1 MIPLGLSS
9 MVTELSSAAA
19 LAAFNLIILA
29 MAGNTGVAAYGV
41 VANLALVELAVFV
54 GIAQG
59 MQPLVSRRR
68 GMGDLAGCR
77 ALLCYGALFSL
88 GAASLAYG
96 AVFMWA
102 REIAALFNQ
111 AGDRLLAAYAE
122 EGLRIYF
129 AGFFFGGLNV
139 VTAAFFSAAEMP
151 KRGFLISSLRAF
163 LLALLHHTHTQ
174 AQIEYT
180 LGFLCHYAA
189 DTVMHPY
196 VVFVSSPGQPYG
208 MKGGHGYF
216 EIALDSTLH
225 AEDTGVSEVPAD
237 DSSPVPVGQDLAEIA
252 ALLHQCILE
261 VYGQDISVEALADS
275 FYYTYRLRRLFTSR
289 HGVRRA
295 FYWVL
300 ELFFGGRGFITGH
313 VSPAHLKLNLPE
325 DWTDPA
331 TGEERHGGAFAL
343 LKDAQHRCELFMTAA
358 LGHWMG
364 KLDEEILEKTLGSMS
379 YITGTETEQSKSQ
392 QVPDAEQAGETA

>member
-1 MIPLGLSS
+1 MPEGYTHVRIAQK
-9 MVTELSSAAA
+9 AAHA
-19 LAAFNLIILA
+19 IHYKLQCPAAFAAGANGPDSFFCYEVWKKGQNRTYNLPLL
-29 MAGNTGVAAYGV
+29 GNRMHEDKTG
-41 VANLALVELAVFV
+41 
-54 GIAQG
+54 
-59 MQPLVSRRR
+59 
-68 GMGDLAGCR
+68 
-77 ALLCYGALFSL
+77 
-88 GAASLAYG
+88 
-96 AVFMWA
+96 
-102 REIAALFNQ
+102 
-111 AGDRLLAAYAE
+111 
-122 EGLRIYF
+122 
-129 AGFFFGGLNV
+129 
-139 VTAAFFSAAEMP
+139 
-151 KRGFLISSLRAF
+151 AF

-275 FYYTYRLRRLFTSR
+275 FYYTNRLRRLFTSR

-325 DWTDPA
+325 D
-331 TGEERHGGAFAL
+331 
-343 LKDAQHRCELFMTAA
+343 
-358 LGHWMG
+358 
-364 KLDEEILEKTLGSMS
+364 LD
-379 YITGTETEQSKSQ
+379 
-392 QVPDAEQAGETA
+392 

>member
-1 MIPLGLSS
+1 MH
-9 MVTELSSAAA
+9 EDK
-19 LAAFNLIILA
+19 
-29 MAGNTGVAAYGV
+29 TG
-41 VANLALVELAVFV
+41 
-54 GIAQG
+54 
-59 MQPLVSRRR
+59 
-68 GMGDLAGCR
+68 
-77 ALLCYGALFSL
+77 
-88 GAASLAYG
+88 
-96 AVFMWA
+96 
-102 REIAALFNQ
+102 
-111 AGDRLLAAYAE
+111 
-122 EGLRIYF
+122 
-129 AGFFFGGLNV
+129 
-139 VTAAFFSAAEMP
+139 
-151 KRGFLISSLRAF
+151 AF

-174 AQIEYT
+174 AQIDLYAG
-180 LGFLCHYAA
+180 LFVPLCGGYRYAPLHC
-189 DTVMHPY
+189 VRQQ
-196 VVFVSSPGQPYG
+196 PGQPYG

-331 TGEERHGGAFAL
+331 TGQERHGGAFAL
-343 LKDAQHRCELFMTAA
+343 LKDAQHRCRAVYD
-358 LGHWMG
+358 GRPWP
-364 KLDEEILEKTLGSMS
+364 LDG
-379 YITGTETEQSKSQ
+379 
-392 QVPDAEQAGETA
+392 QAGRGNSGKDPWQHELHHRYRNRAKQKPTSAGCGTGRRNRLTSPSPTFEDRLLQHERN

>member
-1 MIPLGLSS
+1 MPEGYTH
-9 MVTELSSAAA
+9 VRTAQKAAHA
-19 LAAFNLIILA
+19 IHYKLQCPAAFAAGANGPDSFFCYEVWKKGQNRTYNLPLL
-29 MAGNTGVAAYGV
+29 GNRMHEDKTG
-41 VANLALVELAVFV
+41 
-54 GIAQG
+54 
-59 MQPLVSRRR
+59 
-68 GMGDLAGCR
+68 
-77 ALLCYGALFSL
+77 
-88 GAASLAYG
+88 
-96 AVFMWA
+96 
-102 REIAALFNQ
+102 
-111 AGDRLLAAYAE
+111 
-122 EGLRIYF
+122 
-129 AGFFFGGLNV
+129 
-139 VTAAFFSAAEMP
+139 
-151 KRGFLISSLRAF
+151 AF

-225 AEDTGVSEVPAD
+225 AEDTGVSEVLAD

-275 FYYTYRLRRLFTSR
+275 FYYTYRLRRIFTSR

-300 ELFFGGRGFITGH
+300 ELFFGAAMPTRQTPVQGTAQCGALSIFNRLEWLQILLWCMVVTVRLALYLYAMVELWGGRAGAGSAAAGLDRYPLYF
-313 VSPAHLKLNLPE
+313 
-325 DWTDPA
+325 
-331 TGEERHGGAFAL
+331 GGMAL
-343 LKDAQHRCELFMTAA
+343 LCAVLRT
-358 LGHWMG
+358 
-364 KLDEEILEKTLGSMS
+364 
-379 YITGTETEQSKSQ
+379 
-392 QVPDAEQAGETA
+392 VPLEQAFYWRSAVCWGFAAVVMVTGGCQWLVSCIKHPA